1 MTAPKSLLALA
12 GAPLNPSPLDKA
24 ALVLIDAQREYTDG
38 ALPLSGVEAA
48 IAETARLLETA
59 RKAGVPV
66 FHIVHHGQPGGVFD
80 PAGPKAEII
89 PALAPVAG
97 EAVIVKHLPN
107 SFAGTDL
114 NARVRATGR
123 SELIIAGF
131 MTHMCVST
139 TTRAALDLGWR
150 STVVANATATRDLP
164 DPAGGVVPAD
174 VVKRASL
181 AELAD
186 LFAIVV
192 PDAGAWG

>member
-1 MTAPKSLLALA
+1 MSAPKSLLALA

-48 IAETARLLETA
+48 VAETARLLERA
-59 RKAGVPV
+59 RSAGVPV
-66 FHIVHHGQPGGVFD
+66 FHIVHHGRPGGVFD
-80 PAGPKAEII
+80 PAGPSAQII
-89 PALAPVAG
+89 PAVAPLPG
-97 EAVIVKHLPN
+97 EAVVTKHVPN
-107 SFAGTDL
+107 AFAGTDL
-114 NARVRATGR
+114 DARVRATGR

-139 TTRAALDLGWR
+139 TARAALDLGWR

-164 DPAGGVVPAD
+164 DPAGGVVPAEM
-174 VVKRASL
+174 VKRAAL

-192 PDAGAWG
+192 PDAGAW